1 MLLAFATLFLNAFV
15 IGKYNKCNNDND
27 DFSYGFVIY
36 FALWPLCDF
45 SAAFLNFK
53 TILSKCEYVL
63 ADSISFNI
71 FTVIKSMILFICL
84 LVKFPNFGKGC
95 LEANEF
101 IWLSMFVIGI
111 AIFLV
116 QIMLRSKIIQRNV

>member
-1 MLLAFATLFLNAFV
+1 MINNQFHEKSLIWWLGILTTAFLLLAFATLFLNAFV

-53 TILSKCEYVL
+53 TILSK
-63 ADSISFNI
+63 S
-71 FTVIKSMILFICL
+71 
-84 LVKFPNFGKGC
+84 
-95 LEANEF
+95 
-101 IWLSMFVIGI
+101 
-111 AIFLV
+111 
-116 QIMLRSKIIQRNV
+116 